1 MTLVEKFLR
10 TLWVTFASVFP
21 PLRVASLMV
30 KIGMGLHDPDTLVA
44 VAVNTPLVNLNF
56 AKPRDSPK
64 VVLHGGLA
72 GGVTDYAVVDLD
84 APNVN

>member
-1 MTLVEKFLR
+1 
-10 TLWVTFASVFP
+10 
-21 PLRVASLMV
+21 
-30 KIGMGLHDPDTLVA
+30 MGHLCLGFSSAESCIVDGQDRNGLKDIFVGDDPDTLVA

-72 GGVTDYAVVDLD
+72 GGVTDDAVVDLD